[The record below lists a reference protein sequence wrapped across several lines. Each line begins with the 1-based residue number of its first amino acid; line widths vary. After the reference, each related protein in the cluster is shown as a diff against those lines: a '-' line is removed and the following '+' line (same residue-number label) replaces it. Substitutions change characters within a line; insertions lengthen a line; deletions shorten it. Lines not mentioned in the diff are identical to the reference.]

1 MNHTRWKSSRE
12 RRTAEG
18 HAEPPEV
25 VAEREQIRL
34 ALELGQLVYHRRTAL
49 KLTQAALGERLGMT
63 AGDVETIELG
73 GLPPLTVDLLIRLS
87 TALDVTVDLRVV
99 SGTDSADN
107 SVSVAQMLTAWQH
120 TAEIHSGPELLA

>member
-1 MNHTRWKSSRE
+1 MS
-12 RRTAEG
+12 
-18 HAEPPEV
+18 
-25 VAEREQIRL
+25 
-34 ALELGQLVYHRRTAL
+34 
-49 KLTQAALGERLGMT
+49 ERLGMT

-87 TALDVTVDLRVV
+87 TVLDLAVDLRVV

-120 TAEIHSGPELLA
+120 AAEIHSDPELLA